1 MTMADL
7 ASQLRAARRRPLFDA
22 NALPRVEY
30 GREVVHA
37 HLPHR
42 GPMSL
47 VDGVRGFDPETGRAH
62 GFRRVAASDPG
73 FDGHFP
79 DAPVYPG
86 VLAVE
91 MVGQLALLAAS
102 LRRGTSDARDVRL
115 TRVLEASFCAPI
127 APDTDATLLCEP
139 VADDDFLLTSVGQV
153 LVGDTVACVCAFEA
167 MWI

>member
-1 MTMADL
+1 MADL
-7 ASQLRAARRRPLFDA
+7 TARLRAARRRPLFDA
-22 NALPRVEY
+22 DALPLVDY
-30 GREVVHA
+30 GRDVVHT

-47 VDGVRGFDPETGRAH
+47 VDGVVGFDPTTGRARGVRH
-62 GFRRVAASDPG
+62 IAASDPG

-102 LRRGTSDARDVRL
+102 LRRGTASVRDVRL
-115 TRVLEASFCAPI
+115 TRVIEASFCAPI
-127 APDTDATLLCEP
+127 TPDTDATLLSEP
-139 VADDDFLLTSVGQV
+139 VADDDFLLTSVGQ
-153 LVGDTVACVCAFEA
+153 LLTGDTVACVCAFEA
-167 MWI
+167 MWIG